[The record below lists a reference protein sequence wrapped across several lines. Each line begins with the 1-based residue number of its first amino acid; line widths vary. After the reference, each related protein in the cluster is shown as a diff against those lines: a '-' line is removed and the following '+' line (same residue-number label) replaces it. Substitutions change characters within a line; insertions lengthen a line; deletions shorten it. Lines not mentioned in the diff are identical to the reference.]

1 MMFGRFI
8 YGVGAECS
16 GVAYSAIISKWFR
29 GKELNFALGF
39 NLSVVGGILTPV
51 LMTREDGII
60 SSEMWFGTIAV
71 CVFSLFCGIIMV
83 VLDIYA
89 ENRDGEI

>member
-29 GKELNFALGF
+29 GKELNF
-39 NLSVVGGILTPV
+39 
-51 LMTREDGII
+51 
-60 SSEMWFGTIAV
+60 
-71 CVFSLFCGIIMV
+71 CGIIMV